1 MRSGLL
7 ILPFAS
13 LLVAAFG
20 VAMGSA
26 FPETAFLMPIGL
38 AAGAAL
44 LALWVVLDFE
54 SFKAFFTRKGAKY
67 GVSSGDRKSVV

>member
-26 FPETAFLMPIGL
+26 FPETSFLTSLGL
-38 AAGAAL
+38 AIALGL
-44 LALWVVLDFE
+44 LALWIVLDFE
-54 SFKAFFTRKGAKY
+54 SFKLFFVFLLLVAK
-67 GVSSGDRKSVV
+67 